1 MWMNNLPIN
10 GAILKEKAISYA
22 KQGHRHRG
30 KRGGVGGGAGGGGHV
45 SPPYFFAE
53 DIFFS

>member
-30 KRGGVGGGAGGGGHV
+30 KRGGVGGGRGVGGHV